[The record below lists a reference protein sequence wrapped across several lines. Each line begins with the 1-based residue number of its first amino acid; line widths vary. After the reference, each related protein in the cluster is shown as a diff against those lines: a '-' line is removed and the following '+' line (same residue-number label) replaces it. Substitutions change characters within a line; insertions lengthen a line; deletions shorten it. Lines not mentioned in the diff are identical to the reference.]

1 MDPASGPGSRKR
13 GRDHAGALTGPSSV
27 EPPAKHVKCAKPPN
41 VIIKHALLAQYY
53 PEIQTLRQYA
63 LSELP
68 SSSRIRRKKI
78 GSVGLGHLSPNETPT
93 EDELVLGE
101 LLDTTIV
108 ARRQRPEVDHGHRW
122 LQWIGFS
129 QKGDESYVT
138 LSDGLKWSIYSQSE
152 HVHALKQS
160 PWPQLLML
168 LGKEGERIMID
179 LLVDCAIFR
188 SVKAGKRN
196 LYQMGGTPISELE
209 TLPQANGNAK
219 AFPVGVGQRD
229 VGLRPSEISFAR
241 NRMLYAR
248 AALNARGLV
257 QFGLRHIHVLN
268 RFPYKESA
276 KRGQNHEDVVHI
288 MMYLFPRQ
296 FGLHNVFTS
305 VVNRRQTAQK
315 VQDYALREEE
325 IAAKCSLS
333 DPKKKPVKHVPRR
346 LRGKTVDLV
355 QRLQVPGQANSQK
368 TTQATSDPALPQSS
382 RPPNKSKRK
391 ANGPKSLATPVV
403 NMQYASLTELAT
415 PAASV
420 SAFCQA
426 VISRVIPNEF
436 WGQESIQEH
445 NKACFLR
452 KIHHFVCLR
461 RFECMYL
468 HEVMQGMKVG
478 AITVLALRLILT
490 VRQIN
495 DIEWLIP
502 PGLGNHKSSQSD
514 TRKRTEIFYEFLY
527 YLIDSFLIP
536 LIRNNFYVT
545 ESNVDRYR
553 LFFFRHDVWRYVAE
567 PALAVLKTTMFE
579 EVKMED
585 ARQILQSRR
594 LGYSH
599 VRLLPKQTKMRPI
612 MNLRRRPVSAVL
624 KLEKTLNPSRLGT
637 SLFSVGD
644 VYQRIKAF
652 KTELGDGQHKFY
664 FAKSPC
670 PSHPPAAPQTRSPPG
685 DGTPPQPP
693 APTRALSPNASKKT
707 PPFRKK
713 KNDTVFVSSAAHTT
727 HHARDLLALTAA
739 HVQQNLRTRLPF
751 LLGADAGDDDCLLMR
766 LIDDF
771 LLITTDRD
779 KARKFVEV
787 MHGGL
792 PEYGVVVNAAKSLA
806 NFELVVGGVEVPR
819 VGEGAGF
826 PYCGLLIDCGTLAVA
841 KGREGVKESGIFNSL
856 TVEYSRRPGKNF
868 KRKVIIKDTFKIQSH
883 LMFFDTSHNS
893 RRGVLANIYSAFVET
908 ATKMWAYARC
918 LASRPS
924 TAVLIDTIK
933 ALIDVAFVLLTSRVR
948 RERYPGY
955 VCSVNKQETAW

>member
-1 MDPASGPGSRKR
+1 
-13 GRDHAGALTGPSSV
+13 
-27 EPPAKHVKCAKPPN
+27 
-41 VIIKHALLAQYY
+41 
-53 PEIQTLRQYA
+53 
-63 LSELP
+63 
-68 SSSRIRRKKI
+68 
-78 GSVGLGHLSPNETPT
+78 
-93 EDELVLGE
+93 
-101 LLDTTIV
+101 
-108 ARRQRPEVDHGHRW
+108 
-122 LQWIGFS
+122 
-129 QKGDESYVT
+129 
-138 LSDGLKWSIYSQSE
+138 
-152 HVHALKQS
+152 
-160 PWPQLLML
+160 
-168 LGKEGERIMID
+168 
-179 LLVDCAIFR
+179 
-188 SVKAGKRN
+188 
-196 LYQMGGTPISELE
+196 
-209 TLPQANGNAK
+209 
-219 AFPVGVGQRD
+219 
-229 VGLRPSEISFAR
+229 
-241 NRMLYAR
+241 
-248 AALNARGLV
+248 
-257 QFGLRHIHVLN
+257 
-268 RFPYKESA
+268 
-276 KRGQNHEDVVHI
+276 

-355 QRLQVPGQANSQK
+355 QRLQVLHSRCSYAEMLQHYCPVSAFLLVYRTWRSYIQVPGQANSQK

-612 MNLRRRPVSAVL
+612 MNLRRRTLLPGKSKLLGPSINSILGPVSAVL
-624 KLEKTLNPSRLGT
+624 KLEKVRLLFTARRTNPLTQKNR
-637 SLFSVGD
+637 
-644 VYQRIKAF
+644 
-652 KTELGDGQHKFY
+652 
-664 FAKSPC
+664 PW
-670 PSHPPAAPQTRSPPG
+670 
-685 DGTPPQPP
+685 
-693 APTRALSPNASKKT
+693 TRAGWVRHSSPS
-707 PPFRKK
+707 
-713 KNDTVFVSSAAHTT
+713 
-727 HHARDLLALTAA
+727 
-739 HVQQNLRTRLPF
+739 
-751 LLGADAGDDDCLLMR
+751 
-766 LIDDF
+766 
-771 LLITTDRD
+771 
-779 KARKFVEV
+779 E
-787 MHGGL
+787 
-792 PEYGVVVNAAKSLA
+792 
-806 NFELVVGGVEVPR
+806 
-819 VGEGAGF
+819 
-826 PYCGLLIDCGTLAVA
+826 
-841 KGREGVKESGIFNSL
+841 
-856 TVEYSRRPGKNF
+856 
-868 KRKVIIKDTFKIQSH
+868 TFIS
-883 LMFFDTSHNS
+883 
-893 RRGVLANIYSAFVET
+893 
-908 ATKMWAYARC
+908 
-918 LASRPS
+918 ASRPS
-924 TAVLIDTIK
+924 KPSLATDS
-933 ALIDVAFVLLTSRVR
+933 TSFTS
-948 RERYPGY
+948 P
-955 VCSVNKQETAW
+955 K